1 MITISRQVMN
11 PPADEAEAGNL
22 ANTAPRQSDSHD
34 ARRGE
39 TELSCEP
46 EARPVTLTAR
56 TLLDQAIDVMSEL
69 HRSIEP
75 MEDDPELAGR
85 VPPAAMR
92 KFVDALAQIDYQR
105 CRLTHAVSGNEG

>member
-1 MITISRQVMN
+1 MNPNSRQVMN

-39 TELSCEP
+39 TELSCES

-56 TLLDQAIDVMSEL
+56 YQCACPTGKCQPEKNVGSYCW
-69 HRSIEP
+69 RSGFSI
-75 MEDDPELAGR
+75 LASDF
-85 VPPAAMR
+85 P
-92 KFVDALAQIDYQR
+92 DA
-105 CRLTHAVSGNEG
+105 VGGNEP